1 MSQDSSLQ
9 QAVTAELGW
18 EPSIIAAHIG
28 VTAENGI
35 VTLSGH
41 VNSFVQKHAAED
53 AARRVKGVRAVAEEI
68 EVRLE
73 FDAKRGDD
81 DIATAA
87 INRLAW
93 DMSVPRDAIKVKVE
107 KGWVTL
113 TGTVEWHYQKVAAAS
128 AIRPLM
134 GVTGVSDQVT
144 LRPRVST
151 GNISDDIT
159 HALHRSWFFD
169 PDTIKVTASGG
180 DIKLTGYVTSWHDRQ
195 VAAETAWAAPG
206 ATSVVNDLTVE

>member
-1 MSQDSSLQ
+1 MSQDNKLQ

-18 EPSIIAAHIG
+18 EPSIIASHIG
-28 VTAENGI
+28 VTAADGV

-41 VNSFVQKHAAED
+41 VSSFVQKHAAED

-68 EVRLE
+68 EVRLA
-73 FDAKRGDD
+73 FDAQRGDD
-81 DIATAA
+81 DIADAVV
-87 INRLAW
+87 NRLAW
-93 DMSVPRDAIKVKVE
+93 DMSVPHDTIKAQVE

-113 TGTVEWHYQKVAAAS
+113 TGTVEWHYQKVAAVS
-128 AIRPLM
+128 AIRSLM
-134 GVTGVSDQVT
+134 GVVGVSDHVA

-151 GNISDDIT
+151 GNISDDIM

-169 PDTIKVTASGG
+169 PNTIKVTAKGG
-180 DIKLTGYVTSWHDRQ
+180 DIRLTGYVTSWHDRQ

>member
-1 MSQDSSLQ
+1 MSKDTNLQ

-18 EPSIIAAHIG
+18 EPSITASHIG
-28 VTAENGI
+28 VTADNGV

-68 EVRLE
+68 EVRLA
-73 FDAKRGDD
+73 FDGKRGDD
-81 DIATAA
+81 DIAAA
-87 INRLAW
+87 AVSRLAW
-93 DMSVPRDAIKVKVE
+93 DMSVPRDAIKVQVE

-113 TGTVEWHYQKVAAAS
+113 TGTVEWHYQKVAAVN

-134 GVTGVSDQVT
+134 GVVGVSDNVA

-151 GNISDDIT
+151 SNISDDIM

-169 PDTIKVTASGG
+169 GDTIKVSANGG
-180 DIKLTGYVTSWHDRQ
+180 DIKLTGTVSSWHDRQ

-206 ATSVVNDLTVE
+206 ATSVVNDLMVE

>member
-1 MSQDSSLQ
+1 MSQDSNLQ

-18 EPSIIAAHIG
+18 EPSITASHIG
-28 VTAENGI
+28 VTAVNGV

-41 VNSFVQKHAAED
+41 VDSFVQKHAAED

-68 EVRLE
+68 EVRLA

-93 DMSVPRDAIKVKVE
+93 DISVPKDAIKIQVE
-107 KGWVTL
+107 NGWVTL
-113 TGTVEWHYQKVAAAS
+113 TGTVEWHYQQVAAVR
-128 AIRPLM
+128 AIRSLM
-134 GVTGVSDQVT
+134 GVIGVSDQVV

-151 GNISDDIT
+151 SNISENIT

-169 PDTIKVTASGG
+169 PDTIKVTANGG
-180 DIKLTGYVTSWHDRQ
+180 NIKLTGFVNSWHDRQ

-206 ATSVVNDLTVE
+206 ATSVVNELTVE

>member
-1 MSQDSSLQ
+1 MSQDSNLQ

-18 EPSIIAAHIG
+18 EPSITAAHIG
-28 VTAENGI
+28 VTAENGV

-68 EVRLE
+68 EVRLAFE
-73 FDAKRGDD
+73 SERGDG

-87 INRLAW
+87 VNRLAW
-93 DMSVPRDAIKVKVE
+93 DMSVPRDAIKVQVE
-107 KGWVTL
+107 HGWVTL
-113 TGTVEWHYQKVAAAS
+113 TGTVEWHYQKVAAVS
-128 AIRPLM
+128 AIRSLM
-134 GVTGVSDQVT
+134 GVVGVSDQMV

-151 GNISDDIT
+151 GNISDNIM

-180 DIKLTGYVTSWHDRQ
+180 DIRLTGFVKSWHDRQ
-195 VAAETAWAAPG
+195 VASETAWAAPG
-206 ATSVVNDLTVE
+206 ATSVVNELMVE

>member
-1 MSQDSSLQ
+1 MSQDSNLQ

-18 EPSIIAAHIG
+18 EPSIVASHIG
-28 VTAENGI
+28 VTAENGV

-41 VNSFVQKHAAED
+41 VSSFVQKHAAED

-68 EVRLE
+68 EVRLA
-73 FDAKRGDD
+73 FDARRGDD
-81 DIATAA
+81 DIAAA
-87 INRLAW
+87 AVNRLAW
-93 DMSVPRDAIKVKVE
+93 DMSVPREAIKVQVE

-113 TGTVEWHYQKVAAAS
+113 TGTVEWHYQKVAAVG
-128 AIRPLM
+128 AIRSLM
-134 GVTGVSDQVT
+134 GVVGVSDQIV

-151 GNISDDIT
+151 GTISDDIT

-169 PDTIKVTASGG
+169 PSTIKVTASGG
-180 DIKLTGYVTSWHDRQ
+180 NIKLTGYVNSWHDRQ

>member
-1 MSQDSSLQ
+1 MSKDSNLQ

-18 EPSIIAAHIG
+18 EPSITASHIG
-28 VTAENGI
+28 VTADNGV

-41 VNSFVQKHAAED
+41 VDSFVQKHAAED

-68 EVRLE
+68 EVRLA
-73 FDAKRGDD
+73 FDAKRGDS

-93 DMSVPRDAIKVKVE
+93 DMSVPRDAVKVQVE

-113 TGTVEWHYQKVAAAS
+113 TGTVEWHFQKVAAVN

-134 GVTGVSDQVT
+134 GVVGVSDQVA

-151 GNISDDIT
+151 STISDDIT
-159 HALHRSWFFD
+159 HALHRSWFFN
-169 PDTIKVTASGG
+169 PGTIKVTASGG
-180 DIKLTGYVTSWHDRQ
+180 DIKLTGFVTSWHDRQ
-195 VAAETAWAAPG
+195 VAADTAWAAPG
-206 ATSVVNDLTVE
+206 ATSVVNDLMVE